1 MLAAANHYSP
11 LSPVLPWRL
20 WQVLVKKGYFF
31 FTVGDHV
38 GVVLPG
44 GAEDK
49 MTS

>member
-1 MLAAANHYSP
+1 MAGFGTEG
-11 LSPVLPWRL
+11 V
-20 WQVLVKKGYFF
+20 FF